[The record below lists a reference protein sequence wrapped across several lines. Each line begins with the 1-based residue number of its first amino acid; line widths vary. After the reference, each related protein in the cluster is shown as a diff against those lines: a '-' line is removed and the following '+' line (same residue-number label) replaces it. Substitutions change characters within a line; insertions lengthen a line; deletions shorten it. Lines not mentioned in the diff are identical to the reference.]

1 MSAYLFLNAS
11 DTALLSLRWLY
22 LVMKTPL
29 NLTDGLT
36 TFNELTKESSIF
48 MPFSGKSSGV
58 IGTKISSAAI
68 KHWLLLCPGME
79 QSIRMVYALVYAPLF
94 KSVCVVYA
102 STVYLAHFCGQMHEP
117 PKNNLGC
124 NVDKQFVTA

>member
-1 MSAYLFLNAS
+1 MSAYLFFKAS

-22 LVMKTPL
+22 LVIKTPL

-68 KHWLLLCPGME
+68 KAFVVTMPKDGG
-79 QSIRMVYALVYAPLF
+79 QSIRM
-94 KSVCVVYA
+94 KS
-102 STVYLAHFCGQMHEP
+102 
-117 PKNNLGC
+117 
-124 NVDKQFVTA
+124 

>member
-11 DTALLSLRWLY
+11 DTALLSLRWLH

-68 KHWLLLCPGME
+68 KALVVTMPRDGG

-124 NVDKQFVTA
+124 NA

>member
-1 MSAYLFLNAS
+1 
-11 DTALLSLRWLY
+11 
-22 LVMKTPL
+22 MKTPL

-68 KHWLLLCPGME
+68 KALVVTMPRDGG

-124 NVDKQFVTA
+124 NA